1 MAARMA
7 ISSPFGSITNGA
19 KVFLQYYWLDMTM
32 AEVSD
37 ASSIIADSADAD
49 ADIIL
54 GRLLMKTWVQK
65 LRLA

>member
-1 MAARMA
+1 MVPRY
-7 ISSPFGSITNGA
+7 S
-19 KVFLQYYWLDMTM
+19 LQYTGGPDMTM

-37 ASSIIADSADAD
+37 ASSIIADSADLMP
-49 ADIIL
+49 ILFL

>member
-1 MAARMA
+1 MVAKG
-7 ISSPFGSITNGA
+7 ILYNITGGP
-19 KVFLQYYWLDMTM
+19 DMTM

-49 ADIIL
+49 ADIIF
-54 GRLLMKTWVQK
+54 GARLLMKNMGQK